1 MFLTYVISLII
12 HFVDVLF
19 RSNRFI
25 PNIIDNHYYKLFRNT
40 YTMKILK
47 SFAHVLL
54 VVVGASLLIYG
65 LDKFDLIDPIV
76 KNVDLGLKK
85 IKSLL

>member
-1 MFLTYVISLII
+1 M
-12 HFVDVLF
+12 
-19 RSNRFI
+19 N
-25 PNIIDNHYYKLFRNT
+25 NHDLQRMNNHSYIKINK
-40 YTMKILK
+40 MKTLK

-65 LDKFDLIDPIV
+65 LNEFDLIDPIV
-76 KNVDLGLKK
+76 KNVNLGLKK

>member
-1 MFLTYVISLII
+1 MNNVRIVKKQVNKKKI
-12 HFVDVLF
+12 
-19 RSNRFI
+19 N
-25 PNIIDNHYYKLFRNT
+25 K
-40 YTMKILK
+40 MKILK

-65 LDKFDLIDPIV
+65 LDKFDLIDPIID
-76 KNVDLGLKK
+76 NVNLGLKK

>member
-1 MFLTYVISLII
+1 
-12 HFVDVLF
+12 
-19 RSNRFI
+19 
-25 PNIIDNHYYKLFRNT
+25 
-40 YTMKILK
+40 MKTLK

-65 LDKFDLIDPIV
+65 LNEFDLIDPIV
-76 KNVDLGLKK
+76 KNVNLGLKK

>member
-1 MFLTYVISLII
+1 M
-12 HFVDVLF
+12 
-19 RSNRFI
+19 FI
-25 PNIIDNHYYKLFRNT
+25 PNVIDINSYKLKK
-40 YTMKILK
+40 MKILK

-76 KNVDLGLKK
+76 KSVNFGLKK
-85 IKSLL
+85 IQSLF

>member
-1 MFLTYVISLII
+1 
-12 HFVDVLF
+12 
-19 RSNRFI
+19 
-25 PNIIDNHYYKLFRNT
+25 
-40 YTMKILK
+40 MKILK

-76 KNVDLGLKK
+76 KNVDFGLKK

>member
-1 MFLTYVISLII
+1 M
-12 HFVDVLF
+12 
-19 RSNRFI
+19 FI
-25 PNIIDNHYYKLFRNT
+25 PNVIDINSYKLKKK
-40 YTMKILK
+40 MKILK

-76 KNVDLGLKK
+76 KSVNFGLKK
-85 IKSLL
+85 IQSLF

>member
-1 MFLTYVISLII
+1 M
-12 HFVDVLF
+12 
-19 RSNRFI
+19 FI
-25 PNIIDNHYYKLFRNT
+25 PNVIDINSYKLEK
-40 YTMKILK
+40 MKILK

-76 KNVDLGLKK
+76 KSVNFGLKK
-85 IKSLL
+85 IQSLF